1 MWAAFGIYER
11 IFPLIKNGSSYNG
24 IELICLHLPNLPK
37 IVQSLLA
44 FVIICL
50 STFLKRTYMYLMN
63 TIKFHK
69 KILFWKT
76 RLKIF

>member
-1 MWAAFGIYER
+1 MALSLFVSTCRIYQ
-11 IFPLIKNGSSYNG
+11 
-24 IELICLHLPNLPK
+24 K

-76 RLKIF
+76 RLKIFEHCVFISVTQ